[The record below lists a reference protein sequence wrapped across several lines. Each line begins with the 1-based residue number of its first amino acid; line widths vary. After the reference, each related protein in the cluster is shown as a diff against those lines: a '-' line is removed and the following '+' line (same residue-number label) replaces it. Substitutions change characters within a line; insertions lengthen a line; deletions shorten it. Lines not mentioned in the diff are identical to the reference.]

1 LNWIKM
7 SLYIV
12 ALLLYTIVLLK
23 NNRLRKVVNTEP
35 SEEILRS
42 KVKKSSNIQIALT
55 ILAIIFSIIAVFL

>member
-1 LNWIKM
+1 M